1 MRVDPVS
8 KLWIL
13 ISATSLTVSSD
24 EWQRERE
31 RVSKLEHLKNYNED
45 FTMQ

>member
-8 KLWIL
+8 KLWTF

-24 EWQRERE
+24 EWQREK
-31 RVSKLEHLKNYNED
+31 VSKLEHLKNYNKD